1 MIRVMVV
8 DDHALFRRGLVRVLE
23 DEGFILAAEAA
34 SGEEALERIE
44 DHPVDVVLLDLHMP
58 GMGGVEATRR
68 LAGRARVLVLTVSDA
83 DDDLFAAIRA
93 GAAGYL
99 TKSVEPQLLAQA
111 IRQVAA
117 GKAVLDPEVT
127 TKALEAIRQHPRP
140 NLPQLSRRE
149 REVLSLIAKGYANRT
164 IAETLGISEHT
175 VKTYVQRLY
184 EKLGVATRAEAAA
197 LAAEYRIR

>member
-23 DEGFILAAEAA
+23 DEGFVLAAEAA

-68 LAGRARVLVLTVSDA
+68 LAGQARVLVLTVSDA

-127 TKALEAIRQHPRP
+127 AKALEAIRQHPRP

-149 REVLSLIAKGYANRT
+149 REVLSLIAKGYANRA
-164 IAETLGISEHT
+164 IAEALGISEHT
-175 VKTYVQRLY
+175 VKTYIQRLY